1 MDEVQGKYK
10 IKPFGSKSGKQRK
23 LKHEEID
30 PGHYRP
36 SARCVAFTTSEDR
49 ILFWVK
55 ALQDHYYELPSSN
68 QSFHIKWIDHVNKDD
83 TAFEHIELKVS
94 HQSGQS
100 GEHRTLLFTITVYL
114 TTGVIMCQG
123 SSYELWY
130 EKEFPRLKE
139 RMDQIF
145 DIYHGKA
152 ATNEEEDFHE
162 RVAENELTLRHL
174 KEASELSKFN
184 KKTKPSFEENLSE
197 DEADETLKTKS
208 LRNTPPSTPCFLRKR
223 RNSVDSVRGLST
235 RSKASLTALKSVV
248 ADLETDFTEVK
259 NTVST
264 TNDLYNGKMDVLADK
279 IAQLENTFKVKIEF
293 LSARVIDLETN
304 YDSLLAENVKLKND
318 IQNIKQLQKGTIKR
332 VNNLEAVTNN
342 TTFVNAAR
350 DATPAEQPETSGKNS
365 LPNNPFNVLLTIDQ
379 ENHPV
384 DAENSVHNPIQEP
397 HLLDH
402 EDTAPKLNPQL
413 NNNHPPVQLNNNH
426 PPEHIESSQNNDIVL
441 LIDSNGK
448 FIQQDK
454 FSRGKNMKKI
464 FTPTISS
471 AIESVT
477 NQNLGSPSSL
487 IIHTG
492 TNDLEK
498 SPPEVCFDNFQA
510 LIDLTAQKFPHTKII
525 ISSLLV
531 RNDQFDATR
540 SQLNSQLSRLRS
552 YPNVHFVNNE
562 NITST
567 MLHDRK
573 HLKKHKIGLLVSN
586 LKDCVFNRISRRTN
600 PQLNTKSRMP
610 PISHPPPLLMAP
622 NVKPFTPE
630 TNGPSFNHL
639 PPRVTKTYAEVV
651 KPPTGNMDSDTLT
664 QLIKLYEMIRQS

>member
-152 ATNEEEDFHE
+152 ATNGEEDFHE

-264 TNDLYNGKMDVLADK
+264 TNDLYNGKMDILADK

-332 VNNLEAVTNN
+332 VDNLEAVTNN

-379 ENHPV
+379 ENR
-384 DAENSVHNPIQEP
+384 SVQNADCRLQ
-397 HLLDH
+397 
-402 EDTAPKLNPQL
+402 TADCRLQTEYKMQTRYKMQTADCRLGTKCRLTFETVFSGFLFYIISFDNLPAVIFPFRMSYIPRKLSL
-413 NNNHPPVQLNNNH
+413 
-426 PPEHIESSQNNDIVL
+426 PE
-441 LIDSNGK
+441 
-448 FIQQDK
+448 
-454 FSRGKNMKKI
+454 
-464 FTPTISS
+464 
-471 AIESVT
+471 
-477 NQNLGSPSSL
+477 
-487 IIHTG
+487 
-492 TNDLEK
+492 NDL
-498 SPPEVCFDNFQA
+498 A
-510 LIDLTAQKFPHTKII
+510 
-525 ISSLLV
+525 
-531 RNDQFDATR
+531 
-540 SQLNSQLSRLRS
+540 
-552 YPNVHFVNNE
+552 
-562 NITST
+562 
-567 MLHDRK
+567 
-573 HLKKHKIGLLVSN
+573 
-586 LKDCVFNRISRRTN
+586 
-600 PQLNTKSRMP
+600 
-610 PISHPPPLLMAP
+610 PLLKIYFL
-622 NVKPFTPE
+622 NEVSKI
-630 TNGPSFNHL
+630 NSFL
-639 PPRVTKTYAEVV
+639 
-651 KPPTGNMDSDTLT
+651 NM
-664 QLIKLYEMIRQS
+664 I